1 MAPRGADAAAASP
14 LGRAATHVVPYALP
28 EAEPHGGV
36 PSMSIIAQEM
46 AANALVRSLA
56 KRDGFDAARFKVNHP
71 GGALGASL

>member
-1 MAPRGADAAAASP
+1 M
-14 LGRAATHVVPYALP
+14 PYALP

-36 PSMSIIAQEM
+36 PSMSIVAQEM